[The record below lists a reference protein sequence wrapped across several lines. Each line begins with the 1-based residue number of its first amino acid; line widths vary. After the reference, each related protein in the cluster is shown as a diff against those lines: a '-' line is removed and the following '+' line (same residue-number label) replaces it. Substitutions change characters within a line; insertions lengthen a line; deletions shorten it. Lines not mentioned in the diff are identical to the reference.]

1 MKNMPNQEK
10 QVTLKELV
18 VDDFRFLEKSVFQGL
33 RNPIESLGKSVGQLI
48 QRNEYLTQENE
59 KLKAR
64 VKELENEK
72 TNSLKKEV
80 KE

>member
-1 MKNMPNQEK
+1 MQNTPNQEK

-18 VDDFRFLEKSVFQGL
+18 VDDFRFLERSVFQGL
-33 RNPIESLGKSVGQLI
+33 KNPIESLGKSVGQLI

-59 KLKAR
+59 RLKAR

-72 TNSLKKEV
+72 TNSLKKEA

>member
-1 MKNMPNQEK
+1 MQNMPNQEK

-18 VDDFRFLEKSVFQGL
+18 VDDFRFLERSVFQGL
-33 RNPIESLGKSVGQLI
+33 KNPIESLGKSVGQLI

-59 KLKAR
+59 RLKAR

-72 TNSLKKEV
+72 TNSLKKEE
-80 KE
+80 KK